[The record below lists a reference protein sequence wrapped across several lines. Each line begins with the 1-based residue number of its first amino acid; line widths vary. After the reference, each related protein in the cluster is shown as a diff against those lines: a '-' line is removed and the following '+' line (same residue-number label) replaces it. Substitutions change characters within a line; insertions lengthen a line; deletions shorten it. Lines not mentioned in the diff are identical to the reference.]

1 MVIIIIIYIIHNY
14 FIHNLFSLC
23 HSFSGNIQLTSSVD
37 AIEGTDMTV
46 SFTAFLILN
55 NSATLDTTITIGIE
69 HDSGDTAGT

>member
-1 MVIIIIIYIIHNY
+1 MPIVSLATY
-14 FIHNLFSLC
+14 NL
-23 HSFSGNIQLTSSVD
+23 IASVD

-46 SFTAFLILN
+46 NFMAFVVLD